1 LIPAFDTQPV
11 VLPANSRNIR
21 MLPVLPANPLRSD
34 EFVPLK
40 LEWESLDD
48 QPLQEK

>member
-1 LIPAFDTQPV
+1 
-11 VLPANSRNIR
+11 
-21 MLPVLPANPLRSD
+21 MLPVLPADPLRSD

-48 QPLQEK
+48 QPLLEK